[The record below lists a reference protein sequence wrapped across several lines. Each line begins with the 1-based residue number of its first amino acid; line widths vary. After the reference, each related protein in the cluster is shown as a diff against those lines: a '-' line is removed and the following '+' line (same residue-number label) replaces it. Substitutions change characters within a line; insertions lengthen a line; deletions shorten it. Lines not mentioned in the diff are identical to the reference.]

1 MGINIRRI
9 RKNINFVGVIYMQER
24 IAQRKIDELGRI
36 VLPIDF
42 RHKLNLKTSDTVDIY
57 VKGSFIIIEKSN

>member
-1 MGINIRRI
+1 
-9 RKNINFVGVIYMQER
+9 MQER